1 MFNFVEQNVH
11 IWYKSRM
18 LKWFRMH
25 HYWHI
30 LIAQVVLLFLS
41 AFLRH
46 HFIVS
51 VLFVLC
57 LLGIFGAV
65 IENIWSRKLPRV
77 LALISGIIAAAGGLL
92 QYIHN
97 LSEIEY
103 YLGLFIC
110 CIAYAVFV
118 VIAIIS
124 IARYVFITDQITQD
138 RIVGSVCIY
147 LLIGMLFAFIYA
159 AMGIMMEGGFNIPG
173 AKGGGTGI
181 YFADFLY
188 FSYSTLTTIGYGD
201 MTPTH
206 PVTKMTACLEGVT
219 GCVYLAIMVA
229 RLVGM
234 HVTQARDKR
243 A

>member
-1 MFNFVEQNVH
+1 MFNFIERSFH
-11 IWYKSRM
+11 ICYRFNM
-18 LKWFRMH
+18 LRWFRIH

-30 LIAQVVLLFLS
+30 LIAQIVLLFLS
-41 AFLRH
+41 AFLKH

-65 IENIWSRKLPRV
+65 IENIWTRRLPRI
-77 LALISGIIAAAGGLL
+77 LALISGIVATAGGLL
-92 QYIHN
+92 QYAHN
-97 LSEIEY
+97 LSEMQY
-103 YLGLFIC
+103 YWGLFIC
-110 CIAYAVFV
+110 CVAYSVFII
-118 VIAIIS
+118 IAIIS
-124 IARYVFITDQITQD
+124 IARYVFITDRITED

-147 LLIGMLFAFIYA
+147 LLIGMLFAFVYA
-159 AMGIMMEGGFNIPG
+159 AMGIVMDGGFKMDSWMGNPEN
-173 AKGGGTGI
+173 I

-206 PVTKMTACLEGVT
+206 PVTKMAACLEGVT

-234 HVTQARDKR
+234 HVTQSRSKET
-243 A
+243 

>member
-1 MFNFVEQNVH
+1 MLNFVEQSFY
-11 IWYKSRM
+11 ICYRSRM

-46 HFIVS
+46 HFIIS

-65 IENIWSRKLPRV
+65 IENIWTRRLPRV
-77 LALISGIIAAAGGLL
+77 LALISGVAAAAGGLL

-97 LSEIEY
+97 LSQLEY
-103 YLGLFIC
+103 YWGLFIC
-110 CIAYAVFV
+110 CIAYAVFI

-124 IARYVFITDQITQD
+124 IARYVFITDRITQD
-138 RIVGSVCIY
+138 RIIGSICIY
-147 LLIGMLFAFIYA
+147 MLIGMLFAFIYA
-159 AMGIMMEGGFNIPG
+159 AMGIIINGGFEMA
-173 AKGGGTGI
+173 AKMGNVENV

-188 FSYSTLTTIGYGD
+188 FSYSTLTTIGFGD
-201 MTPTH
+201 VTPTH

-234 HVTQARDKR
+234 HVTQSRSKEA
-243 A
+243 